1 LDKLIARLLAGGGGG
16 WLGWG
21 IDCVSQAPDFN
32 FNGLSAQPYIS
43 AYAPYSY
50 RAVLPTT
57 LLLNLTDKPY
67 SASTGRSYSDNE
79 LFPL

>member
-1 LDKLIARLLAGGGGG
+1 MADGGGG

-21 IDCVSQAPDFN
+21 IDCMSQAPDLN
-32 FNGLSAQPYIS
+32 FNGVSAQPYVS
-43 AYAPYSY
+43 AYAPHSY

-67 SASTGRSYSDNE
+67 RASTGTGAIACHFFSSDNE
-79 LFPL
+79 LFLL

>member
-1 LDKLIARLLAGGGGG
+1 M
-16 WLGWG
+16 
-21 IDCVSQAPDFN
+21 SQAPDLN
-32 FNGLSAQPYIS
+32 FNSVSAQPYIS

-67 SASTGRSYSDNE
+67 SASMSRSDSMQFLSDNE